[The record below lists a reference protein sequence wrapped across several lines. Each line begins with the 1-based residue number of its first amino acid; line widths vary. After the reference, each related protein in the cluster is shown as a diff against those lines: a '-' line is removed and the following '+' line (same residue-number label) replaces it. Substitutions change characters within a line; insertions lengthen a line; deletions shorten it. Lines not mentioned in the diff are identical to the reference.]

1 MGAHLEQ
8 LVAPEE
14 MVKMS
19 SKYRIGWFSS
29 GRGEGSRNLLRAV
42 WDSIDGGEI
51 DAQISWAF
59 CNREQGQAEG
69 SDAFIRQVEGYGI
82 PLICVSSQRM
92 RERHGDEWRPR
103 FEEEAMR
110 ALEGRDADIVV
121 LAGYMLIA
129 GADMCRRYPMLNLH
143 PAAPGGPKGTWK
155 EVIWELIDNNAAE
168 TGVMMHRATPVLDEG
183 PPVTFCTFSIR
194 GEPFDKLW
202 EDIKGRTV
210 ADILAAEGEENLLFK
225 EIRKHGAARELPL
238 IVATLK
244 AFSRGRVR
252 IEGDGIV
259 DSGGN
264 PIQAYDLSVEVD
276 RAVQTSL
283 SA

>member
-1 MGAHLEQ
+1 
-8 LVAPEE
+8 
-14 MVKMS
+14 MS
-19 SKYRIGWFSS
+19 EKYKIGWFSS

-42 WDSIDGGEI
+42 WDSIADGEI
-51 DAQISWAF
+51 DAGISWAF

-69 SDAFIRQVEGYGI
+69 SDAFIRQVNGYGI
-82 PLICVSSQRM
+82 PLICVSSQGM
-92 RERHGDEWRPR
+92 RERYGDEWRPQ

-155 EVIWELIDNNAAE
+155 EVIWELIDANAAE

-183 PPVTFCTFSIR
+183 PPVTFCTFSIW
-194 GEPFDKLW
+194 GIPFDKLW
-202 EDIKGRTV
+202 DDIEGRPV
-210 ADILAAEGEENLLFK
+210 AEIQTAEGEENPLFK
-225 EIRKHGAARELPL
+225 EIRTHGAARELPL

-259 DSGGN
+259 DSEGN
-264 PIQAYDLSVEVD
+264 PIQAYDLSQEVD
-276 RAVQTSL
+276 DKVRGTL
-283 SA
+283 GG

>member
-1 MGAHLEQ
+1 
-8 LVAPEE
+8 

-19 SKYRIGWFSS
+19 GRYKIGWFSS

-42 WDSIDGGEI
+42 RDSIAEGEI
-51 DAQISWAF
+51 DADISWVF

-69 SDAFIRQVEGYGI
+69 SDAFMRQVEGYGI
-82 PLICVSSQRM
+82 PLVCVSSQRM
-92 RERHGDEWRPR
+92 RERYGDEWRPR

-121 LAGYMLIA
+121 LAGYMLVA

-155 EVIWELIDNNAAE
+155 EVIWELIGSNATE

-194 GEPFDKLW
+194 GKPFDKLW
-202 EDIKGRTV
+202 DDIAGRSV
-210 ADILAAEGEENLLFK
+210 ADIQAAEGEENALFR
-225 EIRKHGAARELPL
+225 EIRRHGAARELPL

-244 AFSRGRVR
+244 AFSRGLVR

-259 DSGGN
+259 DGEGN
-264 PIQAYDLSVEVD
+264 AIEAYDLSAEVD
-276 RAVQTSL
+276 DRVRQSL
-283 SA
+283 SGLSG

>member
-1 MGAHLEQ
+1 MGE
-8 LVAPEE
+8 
-14 MVKMS
+14 
-19 SKYRIGWFSS
+19 KYKIGWFSS

-42 WDSIDGGEI
+42 WDSIAEGEI
-51 DAQISWAF
+51 DAGMSWAF

-69 SDAFIRQVEGYGI
+69 SDAFIRQVNGYGI
-82 PLICVSSQRM
+82 PLVCVSSQGM

-110 ALEGRDADIVV
+110 ALEGREADIVV

-143 PAAPGGPKGTWK
+143 PAVPGGPKGTWK
-155 EVIWELIDNNAAE
+155 EVIWELIDRNAAE

-194 GEPFDKLW
+194 GIPFDKLW
-202 EDIKGRTV
+202 DDIKGRPV
-210 ADILAAEGEENLLFK
+210 ADIQGAEGEENALFK
-225 EIRKHGAARELPL
+225 EIRRHGAARELPL

-244 AFSRGRVR
+244 AFSQGRVR

-264 PIQAYDLSVEVD
+264 TIEAYDLSDEVD
-276 RAVQTSL
+276 KKVQRSSSGLTG
-283 SA
+283 